1 MKAYF
6 VSHLETFTFH
16 KIPRQ
21 GLGFNILFP

>member
-16 KIPRQ
+16 KIPR
-21 GLGFNILFP
+21 